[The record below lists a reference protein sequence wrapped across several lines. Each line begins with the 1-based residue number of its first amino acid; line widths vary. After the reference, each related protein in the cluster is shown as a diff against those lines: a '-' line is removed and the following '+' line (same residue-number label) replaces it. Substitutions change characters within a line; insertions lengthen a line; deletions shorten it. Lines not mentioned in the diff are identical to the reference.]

1 MTGSKV
7 WYHYYDTK
15 DPDERQRCLNANKDI
30 VKLPSDVPVD
40 VVNFD
45 ELNTPSKQW
54 VRDYFTALCK
64 ETLGRVRGKFGGNLG
79 VTDAEVT
86 MDYDSLLNESKED
99 KDKLWERLKERLERL
114 RPDQMLERKAN
125 EAEQLNKSLQYRPL
139 GHNWNVI

>member
-1 MTGSKV
+1 MFS
-7 WYHYYDTK
+7 
-15 DPDERQRCLNANKDI
+15 NKDI

-99 KDKLWERLKERLERL
+99 KDKLKALE
-114 RPDQMLERKAN
+114 DINSYIQEMENFYQKA
-125 EAEQLNKSLQYRPL
+125 S
-139 GHNWNVI
+139 